1 MNILVWL
8 LQKHW
13 MDMRDISIMDIE
25 RELKKLN
32 EDLLKGCRL
41 AQEAISKTS
50 SVLMRFDAQKI
61 QEIIDNNKKIGALC
75 VASQGYLT
83 DIIKQYQPEGS
94 VLTFI
99 SSSISVNIELKQ
111 IGDLTAGIAES
122 LLSLN
127 TDIPERYKINISQ
140 FAKIFQ
146 NIVWDSVISFLK
158 QDAGLAKKTIL
169 ASLELKKICSRMQE
183 DLIETDRTAESAVRG
198 ESALLFIV
206 QCLKDIATHA
216 TNIAEITV

>member
-25 RELKKLN
+25 RDLKKLN
-32 EDLLKGCRL
+32 DDLLKSCRL
-41 AQEAISKTS
+41 TQEAISKTS
-50 SVLMRFDAQKI
+50 SVLMRFDARKI
-61 QEIIDNNKKIGALC
+61 QEIIDNNKKIGVHC

-169 ASLELKKICSRMQE
+169 ASLELKKICSRMQG
-183 DLIETDRTAESAVRG
+183 DLIETNKKAESTERG
-198 ESALLFIV
+198 ETILLFVIQSV
-206 QCLKDIATHA
+206 GDIAAHTV
-216 TNIAEITV
+216 NIAEISA

>member
-25 RELKKLN
+25 RDLKKLN
-32 EDLLKGCRL
+32 DDLLKSCRL
-41 AQEAISKTS
+41 TQEAISKTS
-50 SVLMRFDAQKI
+50 SILMRFDAQKI

-75 VASQGYLT
+75 VASQEYLT

-146 NIVWDSVISFLK
+146 NIVWDSVIAFLK

-169 ASLELKKICSRMQE
+169 ASLELKKICSRMQD
-183 DLIETDRTAESAVRG
+183 DLIETNKKAETTERG
-198 ESALLFIV
+198 ETILLFIIQSV
-206 QCLKDIATHA
+206 GDIAAHTV
-216 TNIAEITV
+216 NIAEISA

>member
-1 MNILVWL
+1 MNILAWL

-13 MDMRDISIMDIE
+13 MVMRDISIMDIE
-25 RELKKLN
+25 RDLKKLN
-32 EDLLKGCRL
+32 DDLLKSCRL
-41 AQEAISKTS
+41 TQEAISKTS
-50 SVLMRFDAQKI
+50 SILMRFDAGKI
-61 QEIIDNNKKIGALC
+61 REIIDNNKKIGALC
-75 VASQGYLT
+75 VASGEYLT
-83 DIIKQYQPEGS
+83 NIIKQYQPEGS

-146 NIVWDSVISFLK
+146 NIVWDSVIAFLK

-169 ASLELKKICSRMQE
+169 ASLELKKICSRMQD
-183 DLIETDRTAESAVRG
+183 DLIETNKKAETTERG
-198 ESALLFIV
+198 ETILLFIIQSV
-206 QCLKDIATHA
+206 GDIAAHTV
-216 TNIAEITV
+216 NIAEISA

>member
-1 MNILVWL
+1 
-8 LQKHW
+8 
-13 MDMRDISIMDIE
+13 MRDISIMDIE
-25 RELKKLN
+25 SDLKKLN
-32 EDLLKGCRL
+32 DDLLKSCRL
-41 AQEAISKTS
+41 TQEAISKTS

-75 VASQGYLT
+75 VASGEYLT
-83 DIIKQYQPEGS
+83 NIIKQYQPEGS

-169 ASLELKKICSRMQE
+169 ASLELRKICSRMQD
-183 DLIETDRTAESAVRG
+183 DLMETNKKSETAERG
-198 ESALLFIV
+198 ESILLFVIQSV
-206 QCLKDIATHA
+206 GDIAAHTV
-216 TNIAEITV
+216 NIAEISA

>member
-1 MNILVWL
+1 
-8 LQKHW
+8 
-13 MDMRDISIMDIE
+13 MRDISIMDIE
-25 RELKKLN
+25 RDLKKLN
-32 EDLLKGCRL
+32 DDLLKSCRL
-41 AQEAISKTS
+41 TQEAISKTS

-75 VASQGYLT
+75 VASGEYLT
-83 DIIKQYQPEGS
+83 NIIKQYQPEGS

-169 ASLELKKICSRMQE
+169 ASLELRKICSRMQD
-183 DLIETDRTAESAVRG
+183 DLMETNKKSETAERG
-198 ESALLFIV
+198 ESILLFVIQSV
-206 QCLKDIATHA
+206 GDIAAHTV
-216 TNIAEITV
+216 NIAEISA

>member
-1 MNILVWL
+1 MNILAWL

-13 MDMRDISIMDIE
+13 MVMRDISIMDIE
-25 RELKKLN
+25 RDLKKLN
-32 EDLLKGCRL
+32 DDLLKSCRL
-41 AQEAISKTS
+41 TQEAISKTS
-50 SVLMRFDAQKI
+50 SILMRFDARKI
-61 QEIIDNNKKIGALC
+61 QEIIDNNKKIGVHC
-75 VASQGYLT
+75 VASQEYLT

-146 NIVWDSVISFLK
+146 NIVWDSVIAFLK

-169 ASLELKKICSRMQE
+169 ASLELKKICSRMQD
-183 DLIETDRTAESAVRG
+183 DLIETNKKAETTERG
-198 ESALLFIV
+198 ETILLFIIQSV
-206 QCLKDIATHA
+206 GDIAAHTV
-216 TNIAEITV
+216 NIAEISA